1 MHMRLVP
8 NFLEQ
13 VCKIWHESP
22 STSLHF
28 NAISEGSGETVLK
41 CSLARSLAARKFD
54 MFHEVALKFGLS
66 CHLNPF
72 FFRDSLLA
80 YAIST
85 NRSVHELT
93 YKIWPMPSSTSL
105 LSVCFAK
112 VQVRLRESA
121 FSPDPSLLAH
131 AIELAYKIWLSL
143 HLHLI
148 F

>member
-1 MHMRLVP
+1 MSLHLHPFLGIRCSHMRLVPNFLELEYKIWHEPSSTSLFLGIRCLHMRLVP

-85 NRSVHELT
+85 NRS
-93 YKIWPMPSSTSL
+93 
-105 LSVCFAK
+105 
-112 VQVRLRESA
+112 
-121 FSPDPSLLAH
+121 
-131 AIELAYKIWLSL
+131 
-143 HLHLI
+143 
-148 F
+148 